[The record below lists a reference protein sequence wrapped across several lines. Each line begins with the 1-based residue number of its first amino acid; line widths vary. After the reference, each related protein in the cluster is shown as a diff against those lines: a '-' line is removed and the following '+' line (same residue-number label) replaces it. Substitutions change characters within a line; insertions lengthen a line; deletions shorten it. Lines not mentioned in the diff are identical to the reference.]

1 MCRSKSSFRD
11 GNKLHVSISVL
22 GEAMVLQ
29 EGINGKG
36 ASGCYIS
43 NHYVECMKSLQLDM
57 PLVMVI

>member
-43 NHYVECMKSLQLDM
+43 NHYVECMKSM
-57 PLVMVI
+57 AA